1 MKKLIAY
8 VRPRL
13 PWLNL
18 PVGVL
23 VALLQRTPAL
33 RVLATAGDYVVASPV
48 SQMLRAAFT
57 LGSLGAL
64 HSLAGATTFQTFV
77 QSLSTLEYSAYNKI
91 PLEGKVGTPLAYRF
105 TYTVSPSFPA
115 SFRVVSGTLPSGLNF
130 SPEPFNGVIVSPA
143 PLILGTPI
151 QAGTFTV
158 FVQGVGESGIA
169 GDPRGEPIQFVIT
182 GGIATAPAITT
193 QPLSQTVTAGSDVTL
208 SVVATGSPAPTYRWR
223 FNGADIA
230 GATEATVRFL
240 NVPLAAAGNYSVVV
254 TNSAGSATSANA
266 VLTVNPLPA
275 GSTPVI
281 VSQPLGYT
289 VGPGATATLSVVA
302 TGPSLRYEWRK
313 DGAIVPGVTTAA
325 LSLPNVTLANAG
337 SYTVLISNGAG
348 TVTSAPA
355 NVAVAAGE
363 SRLANLSV
371 RANLGASQTLFVG
384 FATNGTKN
392 LLLRGIGPRLIDFGV
407 TGAYADPRIEL
418 YDERSVKFAENE
430 DWNASLASAFGPV
443 GAFPLNL
450 GSKDAALQTSI
461 SGPRT
466 AWLKGPD
473 SGVVL
478 VEVYDAGS
486 GSVARL
492 VNVSAR
498 NLVGTGDDILI
509 AGFVVSGSVAKTL
522 LIRAVGPGL
531 TRVGVDANAV
541 LVDPRLEIYTGNPAV
556 KIIENDNWA
565 PSLASVFS
573 SVGAF
578 SLDANSRDA
587 ALLVTLPPGAYS
599 AQVSGVSGSTG
610 EAIVE
615 VYEVP

>member
-1 MKKLIAY
+1 MKLLVY
-8 VRPRL
+8 LRPRL
-13 PWLNL
+13 PWFNL
-18 PVGVL
+18 SVGVL

-33 RVLATAGDYVVASPV
+33 RALVTAGEYVVASPAG
-48 SQMLRAAFT
+48 QMLRAAFT
-57 LGSLGAL
+57 LGSLGAV
-64 HSLAGATTFQTFV
+64 HSLAGATAYTQSPGNPITGPVGAPLSAGFAFTGAPSEAQSWSILSGQLPDGLSFV
-77 QSLSTLEYSAYNKI
+77 PPALGGTIVATNVGIS
-91 PLEGKVGTPLAYRF
+91 GTP
-105 TYTVSPSFPA
+105 T
-115 SFRVVSGTLPSGLNF
+115 
-130 SPEPFNGVIVSPA
+130 
-143 PLILGTPI
+143 
-151 QAGTFTV
+151 QAGSFSVTV
-158 FVQGVGESGIA
+158 RANGLA
-169 GDPRGEPIQFVIT
+169 GQSDPVRIDFQIT
-182 GGIATAPAITT
+182 GGVATAPAITT
-193 QPLSQTVTAGSDVTL
+193 QPRSQTVTAGSEVTL
-208 SVVATGSPAPTYRWR
+208 SVVATGSPAPTYQWR
-223 FNGADIA
+223 FNGTVMA
-230 GATEATVRFL
+230 GATGATVRL
-240 NVPLAAAGNYSVVV
+240 QNIPLAAAGDYSVVV
-254 TNSAGSATSANA
+254 TNPAGSVTSGNA
-266 VLTVNPLPA
+266 VLTVNPLPT

-289 VGPGATATLSVVA
+289 LGPGATATLSVVA

-313 DGAIVPGVTTAA
+313 DGAIIPGATTAA
-325 LSLPNVTLANAG
+325 LSFLNVTSANAG
-337 SYTVLISNGAG
+337 SYTVLVSNGAG
-348 TVTSAPA
+348 DVTSAPA
-355 NVAVAAGE
+355 NIAIAAGE

-392 LLLRGIGPRLIDFGV
+392 LLLRGIGPKLVDFGV
-407 TGAYADPRIEL
+407 SGAYLDPRLEL

-430 DWNASLASAFGPV
+430 DWNASLASAFSPV

-450 GSKDAALQTSI
+450 GSKDAALQTTI

-509 AGFVVSGSVAKTL
+509 AGFVVDGSVAKTL

-531 TRVGVDANAV
+531 GRVGVDPAVV
-541 LVDPRLEIYTGNPAV
+541 LVDPKLEIYAGTPAAKV
-556 KIIENDNWA
+556 IENDNWA
-565 PSLASVFS
+565 PALSSVFG

-578 SLDANSRDA
+578 PLDANSRDA

-599 AQVSGVSGSTG
+599 AQVSGVGGGTG